1 MKRRSGNGYN
11 VSIKTWRGGGGSAT
25 PVSDG
30 PAELCSS
37 RGSGVICITN
47 GNIMRQTGE
56 GKNQASAEL
65 AVLRRFRPNG
75 TESCGIRSIA

>member
-1 MKRRSGNGYN
+1 MDITYLSKPGGE
-11 VSIKTWRGGGGSAT
+11 GGGSAT